1 MVESELE
8 KAFSTLAQAFTLTET
23 ELTEEITVIEQQI
36 INLKDRIEQLN
47 GKQQTLAH
55 DKSSIEE
62 MFSRYCATEGGA
74 GQPKV
79 EF

>member
-8 KAFSTLAQAFTLTET
+8 KAFSTLAQAFTLTES

-36 INLKDRIEQLN
+36 IDLKDRIAQLN

-62 MFSRYCATEGGA
+62 MFSRYCATEGSA
-74 GQPKV
+74 AQPRV

>member
-1 MVESELE
+1 MVETELD

-36 INLKDRIEQLN
+36 NELKDRIMQLN

-74 GQPKV
+74 NQPKV